1 MWPRWLQIRGS
12 TQVNA
17 ANATNIEQKEDNQN
31 KVWTCE
37 FRKTWITISFWQV
50 KRIGRTEGPPFAS
63 ILAADFSVGES
74 CTSGPLPW
82 TNYTHIVNDDL
93 MIFMNRPIDLNQ
105 YFQTRGHRPRS
116 AFSGGR
122 RWKSVVWEC
131 LETRPRVC
139 RFVLVKSALIEI
151 RWIQI
156 SDLTTGL
163 TVLYLKRV
171 RTDCIDLRQRN
182 SQIST
187 MFSGKPRPRVFWVCL
202 WCKENPTVWIA
213 RWHEWPES
221 SSKRIHSDTWPNCT
235 SRYSACIN
243 QIAPLL
249 TSKSSAYLSD
259 FVGVT
264 GLAEIC
270 LKSWS

>member
-1 MWPRWLQIRGS
+1 
-12 TQVNA
+12 
-17 ANATNIEQKEDNQN
+17 
-31 KVWTCE
+31 
-37 FRKTWITISFWQV
+37 
-50 KRIGRTEGPPFAS
+50 
-63 ILAADFSVGES
+63 
-74 CTSGPLPW
+74 
-82 TNYTHIVNDDL
+82 
-93 MIFMNRPIDLNQ
+93 MIWWFFMNRPIDLNQ

-163 TVLYLKRV
+163 TVLYLKRL

-182 SQIST
+182 SQIS

-202 WCKENPTVWIA
+202 SCKENPTVWIA

-221 SSKRIHSDTWPNCT
+221 SSKRIHSDTMRHVTQLHCQVFRLHQSDCATADLKVVCLPFRFCRSHWPGRDLFEKLIINSPRIHQKSVGKSHCFLGLRPWCGLDFQEKNVAQT
-235 SRYSACIN
+235 SE
-243 QIAPLL
+243 PE
-249 TSKSSAYLSD
+249 K
-259 FVGVT
+259 
-264 GLAEIC
+264 
-270 LKSWS
+270 